1 MDVFTQ
7 SSVIA
12 GDDGDL
18 PSLVDE
24 VRSGKPAALDRL
36 IARVQARVRGWAVRF
51 TGDEDTADD
60 VAQQVLIGLDRR
72 VKRFDGASRFTTWL
86 FAVTRN
92 VALSERRRTE
102 RRAALAREHHSRALV
117 DEHQSLALDESIRA
131 EGANPD
137 AARLAALVVKYFDA
151 LPGRQRQIFELAD
164 LRGLTPT
171 EIAAK
176 LGMEAVTVR
185 GHLFKARRAIRAKLL
200 EHHER
205 LLEEYTE

>member
-7 SSVIA
+7 SSVIG

-24 VRSGKPAALDRL
+24 VRSGKPTALERL
-36 IARVQARVRGWAVRF
+36 VARVQSRVRAWAVRF
-51 TGDEDTADD
+51 TGDEESADD
-60 VAQQVLIGLDRR
+60 VAQQVLIDLERR
-72 VKRFDGASRFTTWL
+72 VRRFDGASRFTTWL

-92 VALSERRRTE
+92 AALSERRRTE
-102 RRAALAREHHSRALV
+102 RRASLAGAQHA
-117 DEHQSLALDESIRA
+117 LALDESSRMVD
-131 EGANPD
+131 PD
-137 AARLAALVVKYFDA
+137 AERLAALVVKYFDA

-164 LRGLTPT
+164 LRGMTPT
-171 EIAAK
+171 EIASK

-185 GHLFKARRAIRAKLL
+185 GHLFKARRAIRAQLMK
-200 EHHER
+200 HHER

>member
-7 SSVIA
+7 SSVIG

-24 VRSGKPAALDRL
+24 VRSGKPAALERL
-36 IARVQARVRGWAVRF
+36 IARVQSRVRTWAVRF

-92 VALSERRRTE
+92 VALSERRKSE
-102 RRAALAREHHSRALV
+102 RRTALANEHHS
-117 DEHQSLALDESIRA
+117 LALEESSRA
-131 EGANPD
+131 VDPD

-151 LPGRQRQIFELAD
+151 LPRRQRQIFELAD

-171 EIAAK
+171 EIATK

>member
-7 SSVIA
+7 SSVIG

-24 VRSGKPAALDRL
+24 VRSGKPAALERL
-36 IARVQARVRGWAVRF
+36 IARVNSRVRTWAVRF
-51 TGDEDTADD
+51 TGD

-92 VALSERRRTE
+92 AALSERRKSE
-102 RRAALAREHHSRALV
+102 RRTALANEHHSLRLEESSRAA
-117 DEHQSLALDESIRA
+117 D
-131 EGANPD
+131 PD

-151 LPGRQRQIFELAD
+151 LPRRQRQIFELAD

-171 EIAAK
+171 EIATK

>member
-7 SSVIA
+7 TSVIG

-24 VRSGKPAALDRL
+24 VRSGKPAALERL
-36 IARVQARVRGWAVRF
+36 IARVQSRVRTWAVRF

-92 VALSERRRTE
+92 AALSERRRID
-102 RRAALAREHHSRALV
+102 RRAALANEHHS
-117 DEHQSLALDESIRA
+117 LALEESGRA
-131 EGANPD
+131 TDPD
-137 AARLAALVVKYFDA
+137 AERLAALVVKYFDA
-151 LPGRQRQIFELAD
+151 LPRRQREIFELAD
-164 LRGLTPT
+164 LRGLSPT
-171 EIAAK
+171 EIASK

>member
-7 SSVIA
+7 SSVIG

-24 VRSGKPAALDRL
+24 VRSGKPAALERL
-36 IARVQARVRGWAVRF
+36 IARVQSRVRTWAVRF

-92 VALSERRRTE
+92 AALSERRKSE
-102 RRAALAREHHSRALV
+102 RRTALANEHHS
-117 DEHQSLALDESIRA
+117 LAGEKSSRTTD
-131 EGANPD
+131 PD
-137 AARLAALVVKYFDA
+137 ALRLAALVVKYFDA
-151 LPGRQRQIFELAD
+151 LPRRQRQIFELAD

>member
-24 VRSGKPAALDRL
+24 VRSGKPAALERL
-36 IARVQARVRGWAVRF
+36 ITRVQSRVHGWAVRF

-72 VKRFDGASRFTTWL
+72 VRRFDGASRFTTWL

-92 VALSERRRTE
+92 VALSERRRME
-102 RRAALAREHHSRALV
+102 RRAALASEHH
-117 DEHQSLALDESIRA
+117 SLALDESSRV
-131 EGANPD
+131 EGTNPD

-176 LGMEAVTVR
+176 LGMEPVTVR
-185 GHLFKARRAIRAKLL
+185 GHLLKARRAIRAKLL

>member
-7 SSVIA
+7 SSVIG

-24 VRSGKPAALDRL
+24 VRSGKPAALERL
-36 IARVQARVRGWAVRF
+36 IARVQSRVRTWAVRF

-92 VALSERRRTE
+92 VALSERRRTA
-102 RRAALAREHHSRALV
+102 RRTALANEHHSLTL
-117 DEHQSLALDESIRA
+117 EESS
-131 EGANPD
+131 GAADPD

-151 LPGRQRQIFELAD
+151 LPRRQRQIFELAD

-171 EIAAK
+171 EIAEK

>member
-7 SSVIA
+7 SSVIG

-24 VRSGKPAALDRL
+24 VRSGKPAALERL
-36 IARVQARVRGWAVRF
+36 IARVQSRVRTWAVRF

-92 VALSERRRTE
+92 AALSERRKSE
-102 RRAALAREHHSRALV
+102 RRTALANEHHS
-117 DEHQSLALDESIRA
+117 LALEEPSRA
-131 EGANPD
+131 ADPD
-137 AARLAALVVKYFDA
+137 AARLAGLVVKYFDA
-151 LPGRQRQIFELAD
+151 LPRRQRQVFELAD

-171 EIAAK
+171 EIAEK

>member
-24 VRSGKPAALDRL
+24 VRSGKPAALERL
-36 IARVQARVRGWAVRF
+36 ITRVQTRVRGWAVRF

-72 VKRFDGASRFTTWL
+72 VKRFDGGSRFTTWL

-92 VALSERRRTE
+92 AALSERRKSE
-102 RRAALAREHHSRALV
+102 RRAALANEHR
-117 DEHQSLALDESIRA
+117 SLALEESSRPTD
-131 EGANPD
+131 PD
-137 AARLAALVVKYFDA
+137 ALRLAALVVKYFDA
-151 LPGRQRQIFELAD
+151 LPRRQRQIFELAD

>member
-7 SSVIA
+7 SSVIG

-24 VRSGKPAALDRL
+24 VRSGKPAALERL
-36 IARVQARVRGWAVRF
+36 IARVQSRVRTWAVRF

-92 VALSERRRTE
+92 AALSERRKSE
-102 RRAALAREHHSRALV
+102 RRTALFRGHHSLALVEEHHSLTLEESSRAA
-117 DEHQSLALDESIRA
+117 D
-131 EGANPD
+131 PD

-151 LPGRQRQIFELAD
+151 LPRRQRQIFELAD

-171 EIAAK
+171 EIAER